1 MAKVS
6 LGTSRKER
14 YRNHDCYD
22 WKLSSLGM
30 FDFIGIPISA
40 RSWAGER
47 GERQEEMQK
56 GVTENVCCVNDAE
69 TLWRNLGQ
77 HRGTKTIFLF
87 FFSPPP
93 SLRIVVRISLLWSI
107 ESCSRQIDIV
117 LFLSSSFSL
126 SLSLSL
132 PSLTKRIE
140 SFDPSEWF
148 FRKKKNFVSIVPFV
162 FFFSPNR
169 ENNSWTWYE
178 LRRRFAFKAPQL
190 AV

>member
-77 HRGTKTIFLF
+77 HRGTKTINFSF
-87 FFSPPP
+87 FFFPPVP
-93 SLRIVVRISLLWSI
+93 SHRSSN
-107 ESCSRQIDIV
+107 
-117 LFLSSSFSL
+117 LSSL
-126 SLSLSL
+126 IY
-132 PSLTKRIE
+132 RIL
-140 SFDPSEWF
+140 
-148 FRKKKNFVSIVPFV
+148 
-162 FFFSPNR
+162 FSPNR
-169 ENNSWTWYE
+169 HRPFLILFFLSFSFSFSPLVNEKDRI
-178 LRRRFAFKAPQL
+178 LRSFWMILSKEKEFRIDRTVRILFLPKSGE
-190 AV
+190 